1 MGRAKIC
8 LSLEQISPFFQF
20 PISEAA
26 KALKLSKTTLKQ
38 RCRELGIDQWP
49 FKRDYSQKKK
59 KTVPHSLVA
68 AISSTISSVR
78 KESIKKHISTPVLP
92 GKQRYSSRSE
102 QMDPF
107 SWRDDFSSPSP
118 PSITPSSPCHS
129 ITFQQSSPESSY
141 SPPPNLP
148 YPMAVPLPI
157 PSGYDSQ
164 RYSSR
169 SEQMDPFSWRDDFSS
184 PSPPSITPSSPC
196 HSITF
201 QQSSPESSYSP
212 PPNLPYPMAVPLP
225 IPSGYD
231 SVCVHVTYSSSSGAF
246 PARTTTIPSSFWPS
260 VFSHSSLS
268 CKHHAS
274 VSSHTNIVS
283 ELLTD
288 AVNALH
294 SLKSDTISVPNE

>member
-157 PSGYDSQ
+157 PSGYDS
-164 RYSSR
+164 
-169 SEQMDPFSWRDDFSS
+169 
-184 PSPPSITPSSPC
+184 
-196 HSITF
+196 
-201 QQSSPESSYSP
+201 
-212 PPNLPYPMAVPLP
+212 
-225 IPSGYD
+225 
-231 SVCVHVTYSSSSGAF
+231 VCVHVTYSSSSGAF